1 MLLDNFN
8 FSRIMA
14 TKKTPVKKQ
23 TAEVAV
29 IKREKSNGRARA
41 TVFEDVCAELSA
53 GESLESAC
61 RKIPD
66 APHPANVLRWVE
78 GDSVM
83 AQEYAQ
89 ARARGYSLLA
99 DRMMAVAAETH
110 SMVTTHAQDPGGN
123 YMFNTDGTPVLKQVL
138 VPLSADV
145 MASKRL
151 QVDTLKWQLSKM
163 LPKVYG
169 DKVTQEH
176 TGKDGGAIK
185 VETLNLKGLSDAE
198 LEAMNALML
207 KAAPGV

>member
-1 MLLDNFN
+1 
-8 FSRIMA
+8 MA
-14 TKKTPVKKQ
+14 TKKTLPVKKQ
-23 TAEVAV
+23 IAEVAV
-29 IKREKSNGRARA
+29 IKSEKSNGRSRA
-41 TVFEDVCAELSA
+41 AVFEDVCAELSA
-53 GESLESAC
+53 GESLDAAC

-78 GDSVM
+78 GDTAM

-110 SMVTTHAQDPGGN
+110 SMVTVHAQNPEGD
-123 YMFNTDGTPVLKQVL
+123 YIFNTDGTPALKQVL

-169 DKVTQEH
+169 DKLIQEI
-176 TGKDGGAIK
+176 TGAGGGAIQIAA
-185 VETLNLKGLSDAE
+185 VNLRGLSESE
-198 LEAMNALML
+198 LKQMEALML
-207 KAAPGV
+207 KAHSAAPEGGTE

>member
-1 MLLDNFN
+1 
-8 FSRIMA
+8 MA
-14 TKKTPVKKQ
+14 TTKKLKAAA
-23 TAEVAV
+23 AEVAI
-29 IKREKSNGRARA
+29 IKSEKSNGRSRA
-41 TVFEDVCAELSA
+41 AVFEDVCAELSA
-53 GESLESAC
+53 GESLDAAC

-78 GDSVM
+78 GDAVM

-110 SMVTTHAQDPGGN
+110 SMVTVHAQDPEGA
-123 YMFNTDGTPVLKQVL
+123 YVFNTDGTPALKQVL

-169 DKVTQEH
+169 DKVTQELV
-176 TGKDGGAIK
+176 GAGGGAIQLAAVNLRGLNE
-185 VETLNLKGLSDAE
+185 VELKQM
-198 LEAMNALML
+198 EALLA
-207 KAAPGV
+207 KAQSANKKDGAPE